1 MIPWLGLSP
10 LFMEAVMQTILIPT
24 PSSNLHF
31 RIDVFLE
38 YVGTLR
44 PHVGHRIVCV
54 MESGKPVIR
63 CADCDQTIASG
74 SLYPHVLECVS
85 RHVGHDLKCEMRG
98 IEVYVTCACGED
110 VVASVPF

>member
-1 MIPWLGLSP
+1 
-10 LFMEAVMQTILIPT
+10 MQTIIST
-24 PSSNLHF
+24 PAPELHF

-44 PHVGHRIVCV
+44 RHVGHRIICV
-54 MESGKPVIR
+54 MEDGKPVVR

-85 RHVGHDLKCEMRG
+85 RHVGHELKCEERG

-110 VVASVPF
+110 VVASIPF